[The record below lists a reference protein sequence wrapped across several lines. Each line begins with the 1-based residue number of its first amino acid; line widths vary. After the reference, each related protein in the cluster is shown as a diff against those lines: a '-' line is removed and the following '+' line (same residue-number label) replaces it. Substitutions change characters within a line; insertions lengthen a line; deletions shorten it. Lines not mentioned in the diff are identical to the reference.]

1 MATRSGIGR
10 AVNIALIVV
19 VALVVL
25 GAGAFG
31 VAAFSFDPDQL
42 KPRIE
47 AAVKQA
53 TGRDLAINGTIGL
66 AWSLWPTVELRD
78 VALAN
83 PPGFSRPAM
92 VTLERLKLRLALWPL
107 LRREVEIGRLELVHP
122 DVRLETDAQ
131 GRANWVFTPEQ
142 RAAAPAQAAPGPVQP
157 PATTQQSVATTEHPA
172 ELSAPMR
179 ISVRELVLTDGTIA
193 YRDGRTG
200 RDTVLAVQRFAASDE
215 SPDAPVRID
224 GAVSANGTPFM
235 LQGEVGSLARL
246 QDTAATAPW
255 PVKLALASTGAF
267 TGARVAVDGSV
278 AQPLKGKGY
287 DLAVDGAVANFVTLD
302 SVFPK
307 ANLPPLHDVT
317 LSGRIVDSGDPVPA
331 ITGLTLH
338 AGAGDLGA
346 FVAGLKLA
354 AFDAT
359 APALDQPMHAKVQA
373 SLDDAPVAL
382 NATLGGLGALLPGAK
397 PAGPFPVDVTAEAA
411 GGTMAA
417 SGAVAD
423 PMRLAGVDVALKA
436 QVPDLAGWSPFA
448 RRALPAL
455 RQVAFHGRLTEADGG
470 FSKGATLK
478 GFRLASAQGDVA
490 GDAALALGKPPLLR
504 ATLTS
509 DRLDADDLL
518 AVFGTRAPT
527 GSAQVGATAAPAGS
541 PSAAGPSVGLPAGLG
556 PLTGAVGTSSG
567 ISPGAPP
574 GPSLPLSPGVP
585 LGASPASPPGSS
597 AGALVSPAPLQ
608 ATAPSPQAAAP
619 PAPRPARSG
628 QLISDQPLPF
638 PLLLLANADVTLSV
652 ADLTWGGA
660 DYRGITGHLVLQ
672 DGKLRLDPFGAD
684 LPTGRLTATLNADA
698 APKSPPVALTLHAPG
713 LAVASVLAAM
723 ELPRYATGTL
733 EAYADLHGAGD
744 STQALVSRLDGWLGL
759 AMAGGEIDN
768 QVLNATLEP
777 VLRKANLPDVLNRGG
792 TSEIRCV
799 ALRMDARHGIGDIRT
814 LLLSTS
820 LLTLDG
826 SGSVN
831 LGDGTLGL
839 RLRPQGRVGGTG
851 FVVPLRVNGSIRA
864 PSFAMDPNAVAQAN
878 VGTIIGAVL
887 SKNPQ
892 LGDLARLLPGGIPGG
907 APNGTPQAGAQ
918 GGGAVQACPAAL
930 AVARGGTPLPEPA
943 AAPAPAPAAAP
954 AQAAPAPVQ
963 KPKPPNPAQLLRQ
976 FFH

>member
-10 AVNIALIVV
+10 AVNITLIVV

-53 TGRDLAINGTIGL
+53 TGRDLTINGDIGL

-83 PPGFSRPAM
+83 PPGFSRPEM

-107 LRREVEIGRLELVHP
+107 LRREIEIERLELVHP

-142 RAAAPAQAAPGPVQP
+142 RAAEPVSAQAAGTAQP
-157 PATTQQSVATTEHPA
+157 AAPAATQQRAATAEHPA

-179 ISVRELVLTDGTIA
+179 ISVRELMLTDGTVS

-200 RDTVLAVQRFAASDE
+200 RDTVLAVQRFTARDDST
-215 SPDAPVRID
+215 DAPVQID

-235 LQGEVGSLARL
+235 LKGELGSLARL
-246 QDTAATAPW
+246 QDMVATAPW
-255 PVKLALASTGAF
+255 PVKLTLASTGAF

-287 DLAVDGAVANFVTLD
+287 DLAVDGAVSDFITLD

-359 APALDQPMHAKVQA
+359 APALDQPMHAKAQG

-382 NATLGGLGALLPGAK
+382 SATLGGLGALLPGAK

-411 GGTMAA
+411 GGTLAA
-417 SGAVAD
+417 SGTVAD
-423 PMRLAGVDVALKA
+423 PVRLAGVDVALKA

-448 RRALPAL
+448 RIALPAL
-455 RQVAFHGRLTEADGG
+455 RQAVFQGRLTEADGG
-470 FSKGATLK
+470 FARGATLK
-478 GFRLASAQGDVA
+478 GFKLASAQVDVA
-490 GDAALALGKPPLLR
+490 GDAALALGKPPMLR

-509 DRLDADDLL
+509 DRLDADALL
-518 AVFGTRAPT
+518 AAFGTRTTPT
-527 GSAQVGATAAPAGS
+527 GSAQAGGTAAPPGS
-541 PSAAGPSVGLPAGLG
+541 PSAGLAAGLPAT
-556 PLTGAVGTSSG
+556 PVAGATVAP
-567 ISPGAPP
+567 PGAPS
-574 GPSLPLSPGVP
+574 GPSLPPSPVV
-585 LGASPASPPGSS
+585 GASPASPPGSP

-608 ATAPSPQAAAP
+608 VTGPPPQAAP
-619 PAPRPARSG
+619 PASRPTRTG
-628 QLISDQPLPF
+628 PLVSDQPIPF

-652 ADLTWGGA
+652 ADLKSGGA
-660 DYRGITGHLVLQ
+660 VYRGVTGHLVLQ
-672 DGKLRLDPFGAD
+672 DGKLRVDPFGAD
-684 LPTGRLTATLNADA
+684 LPAGHLTATLNADA
-698 APKSPPVALTLHAPG
+698 APKAPPVAVTLHAPG
-713 LAVASVLAAM
+713 LAVASVLAALD
-723 ELPRYATGTL
+723 LPRYATGTL

-744 STQALVSRLDGWLGL
+744 STQALVAGLDGWLGL

-768 QVLNATLEP
+768 QALSATLEP

-792 TSEIRCV
+792 TSEIRCI

-831 LGDGTLGL
+831 LGDETLGL

-851 FVVPLRVNGSIRA
+851 FVVPLRVVGPIRA
-864 PSFAMDPNAVAQAN
+864 PSVAVDPNSVAQAN

-892 LGDLARLLPGGIPGG
+892 LGDLARLLPGGVPGGIPGAAMPQTG
-907 APNGTPQAGAQ
+907 AP
-918 GGGAVQACPAAL
+918 GGGAVQACPGAL
-930 AVARGGTPLPEPA
+930 AVARGVTPPPEPA
-943 AAPAPAPAAAP
+943 AAPGPAPGP
-954 AQAAPAPVQ
+954 AGGPTQAAPPPAQ